1 MKREIYYDDIRFSAD
16 VLREAY
22 RVFLA
27 QGRPRGNGPGLRMA

>member
-1 MKREIYYDDIRFSAD
+1 MKRETYYDNVRFSAD

-27 QGRPRGNGPGLRMA
+27 QVDPGRNGPCVRMA